1 MGEDIRFWCARC
13 GQPIVADCNAV
24 GLRAGCPNCRLPLII
39 PPPAHREECENDE
52 FRPPEGLR
60 EGEDARASLQAEV
73 QLAYVREQLEA
84 SAETCSRLGV
94 CLARKQRESRFFLL
108 ERLSLARELG
118 LLRRLLE
125 DARSELVQKERSN
138 ERVANPQGSCGL
150 LWGKDPKSGRAFDPP
165 HPASHSAQYSMVG
178 FCPEANWVD
187 SVSAAA
193 AGGVEPLGEDA
204 VASPGE
210 GGSGRCAEPAP
221 RNGAS
226 LPNAGATDIHTLWE
240 DNVNLRGMIDRQNHE
255 LRDCYRELRR
265 YRRAQIGLR
274 VLYGLVV
281 LVGLALFWESCLFL
295 MEL

>member
-24 GLRAGCPNCRLPLII
+24 GFRADCPNCRLPLII
-39 PPPAHREECENDE
+39 PPPAHRDECENYE

-60 EGEDARASLQAEV
+60 DGEDARASLQAEV

-84 SAETCSRLGV
+84 TAETCSKLGV

-108 ERLSLARELG
+108 ERLSLANELG
-118 LLRRLLE
+118 LVRRLLE
-125 DARSELVQKERSN
+125 ESRGELIQKERSN
-138 ERVANPQGSCGL
+138 ERMANPQGAWGL
-150 LWGKDPKSGRAFDPP
+150 LRGEDPKPDRAFGPP
-165 HPASHSAQYSMVG
+165 LLESHSAQYSMVG
-178 FCPEANWVD
+178 LCAEANWGD

-193 AGGVEPLGEDA
+193 AGGVD
-204 VASPGE
+204 SPGE
-210 GGSGRCAEPAP
+210 EDVASQGEAGSGRCAEPEP
-221 RNGAS
+221 RNGAP
-226 LPNAGATDIHTLWE
+226 LPNAGSTDIHTLRQ
-240 DNVNLRGMIDRQNHE
+240 DNVTLRGMIDRQNQE

-281 LVGLALFWESCLFL
+281 LVGLALFWESWLFL